1 MKKVL
6 SLLLAVCLL
15 AALVG
20 CNSYHA
26 YKDTYTDPDSYRKL
40 WSLAGFY
47 RGEGDR
53 SALFPQS
60 LHGLEV
66 EQFFCRYDQQLPLG
80 EGVQFLIKVHYE
92 DYTLFDA
99 EVTRIAGLATL
110 CNEAFNQPS
119 LDAYG
124 IRILEDNT
132 SEYAFIDSNNL
143 GIYYIYLQSLPKE
156 EIEIDHNLL
165 PTEYFGYGQVREEG
179 VLYI

>member
-40 WSLAGFY
+40 WSLSGFY

-60 LHGLEV
+60 LYGLDV
-66 EQFFCRYDQQLPLG
+66 EKFFCRYDQQLPLG
-80 EGVQFLIKVHYE
+80 EGVQLLITIKYE
-92 DYTLFDA
+92 DPTLFEA
-99 EVTRIAGLATL
+99 EVARIASLSTL
-110 CNEAFNQPS
+110 RNDAFRDS
-119 LDAYG
+119 TSEVYAV
-124 IRILEDNT
+124 RICEDLT
-132 SEYAFIDSNNL
+132 SEYAFVDSSCQV
-143 GIYYIYLQSLPKE
+143 IEYIYLRNIPKD
-156 EIEIDHNLL
+156 EIEIDHELL
-165 PTEYFGYGQVREEG
+165 PNDYVGYGELRKEG
-179 VLYI
+179 MIYF